1 MFYKSH
7 KKHRL
12 IRISDIYFWLVTS
25 CISIV
30 AVAKKKLCEY
40 ETDDKIDDIFQRLL
54 ASLKIVTYKKL
65 TDQCYLPRN
74 SL

>member
-1 MFYKSH
+1 MKNI
-7 KKHRL
+7 RW

-54 ASLKIVTYKKL
+54 ATLKIVTHKKL
-65 TDQCYLPRN
+65 TDQCYLPRHT
-74 SL
+74 L